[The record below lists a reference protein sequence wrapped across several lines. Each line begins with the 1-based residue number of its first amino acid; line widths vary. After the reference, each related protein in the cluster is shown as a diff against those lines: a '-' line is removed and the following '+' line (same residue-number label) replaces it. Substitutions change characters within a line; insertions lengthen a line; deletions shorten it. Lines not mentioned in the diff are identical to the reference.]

1 VEFARP
7 LKGAERILESKD
19 DWTAMATPPSS
30 PGTSVNSLLRI
41 SVTSNDRRLDIGI
54 PTTTPLA
61 ELVPGFAR
69 NLGVLDP
76 TLVYGGYTVHR
87 ADGQVLEPERSLAA
101 QGVSDGDFL
110 TLVTG
115 ALQPEPRVYDDV
127 VEAVADAIASQNS
140 PWTAQDSARTALA
153 ASTAF
158 LLTGAILLLAASSDA
173 ALGSLIAGAAAVLIV
188 AAGAVLSRLRQ
199 PLAGHVL
206 ALTASV
212 FGAVCGF
219 LAVPSSEPWGWAAA
233 AAGGGALAAGVL
245 GTVLVPTGRTITL
258 VPAAAGLV
266 LGIAGSI
273 TALSGAEP
281 SAVYGLTLALAATLG
296 NGLPWL
302 ALSSTRIAVISPQ
315 TEQEIFADPPP
326 IDAAKIKAQYNAGQQ
341 VLLACRAA
349 LGLVALATTPLV
361 TGSGLAGTILCALC
375 FVGTM
380 LASRRTFARAEVLV
394 IMGTGILG
402 LLLTGVSA
410 AVLHADWRPALVV
423 ALGIVAAFLV
433 GLTLLSTKPSVRLG
447 RIADGVDLVALT
459 LLLPLGV
466 TVAGLA

>member
-1 VEFARP
+1 
-7 LKGAERILESKD
+7 
-19 DWTAMATPPSS
+19 MATPPPS
-30 PGTSVNSLLRI
+30 PGSSANSLLRI

-87 ADGQVLEPERSLAA
+87 ANGQVLEPGRSLAA
-101 QGVSDGDFL
+101 QGVSDGDLL

-127 VEAVADAIASQNS
+127 VEAVADAIARQNN

-173 ALGSLIAGAAAVLIV
+173 ALGSLIAGAASVLIV
-188 AAGAVLSRLRQ
+188 AAGAVLSRLKQ

-206 ALTASV
+206 SVTASV

-219 LAVPSSEPWGWAAA
+219 LAVPAIEPWGWPAA
-233 AAGGGALAAGVL
+233 AAGAGALAAGVL
-245 GTVLVPTGRTITL
+245 GAVLVPTGRMISL

-266 LGIAGSI
+266 IAIAGSI
-273 TALSGAEP
+273 TAFLGTEP
-281 SAVYGLTLALAATLG
+281 SAVYGLVLALAATLG

-315 TEQEIFADPPP
+315 TEEEIFADPPP
-326 IDAAKIKAQYNAGQQ
+326 IDAASIQAQYDSAQR

-349 LGLVALATTPLV
+349 FGLIALVTTPLV
-361 TGSGLAGTILCALC
+361 VGSGLAGTILCALC

-380 LASRRTFARAEVLV
+380 LASRRTFARTEVLV

-402 LLLTGVSA
+402 LLITGVSA

-423 ALGIVAAFLV
+423 ALGLIAAFLV
-433 GLTLLSTKPSVRLG
+433 GLTLLSTKPSMRLG
-447 RIADGVDLVALT
+447 RIADGADLIALT